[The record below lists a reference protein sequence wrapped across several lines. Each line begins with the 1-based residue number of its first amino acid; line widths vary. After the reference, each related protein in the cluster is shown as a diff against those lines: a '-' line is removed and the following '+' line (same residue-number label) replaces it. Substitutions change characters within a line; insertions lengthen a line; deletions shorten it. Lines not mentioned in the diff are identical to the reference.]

1 MIEKY
6 QFIDLIIRRDALE
19 QSEKGLS
26 EKIIKEYKVDDKHY
40 DENLICIRAGMNYMD
55 VEYEIE
61 KFVKTY
67 GLRFNYDNGNNP
79 TDIVIVEPLRGIIT
93 KNNWLENNGERFPHT
108 KYFMKEIIGQKI
120 KNKYD

>member
-6 QFIDLIIRRDALE
+6 QFINLIIRRDALE
-19 QSEKGLS
+19 QAEEGLS
-26 EKIIKEYKVDDKHY
+26 EKIIKEYNVDDKHF

-55 VEYEIE
+55 VENEIE

-79 TDIVIVEPLRGIIT
+79 TDIVIVEPLSGIRT
-93 KNNWLENNGERFPHT
+93 KNNWLEENGEWFPHT
-108 KYFMKEIIGQKI
+108 KYFMKEII
-120 KNKYD
+120 D